1 MRNVDKIKD
10 LEHEL
15 GRYRKKVADQDA
27 QIEKLKDM
35 VQYQTEGA
43 QELGRLIDAIL
54 AAVASKY
61 GVVVRDES
69 QEVIGYRLELDD
81 FAVDRMMDRFQVNS
95 QKRGTQYIIGA
106 RLKIS
111 AMLKEENDN
120 DRSDET
126 EA

>member
-106 RLKIS
+106 
-111 AMLKEENDN
+111 MLKEENDN